1 MQVMAQKP
9 LTGRQRE
16 FLEAFRSLSSS
27 RGRPPSVRDLAGH
40 FRIQVSAAYRHL
52 KALSSRGF
60 LESRNGFFSLP
71 GSATVSVPILARVR
85 AGVPHEAIEAPEGWL
100 ACPAG
105 MGRGRKLFALRVRGN
120 SMVGAAILD
129 DDLIVCE
136 SVKTAREGEIVV
148 ALLDGEATVKRLGRH
163 GGSPALLPAN
173 PAFKPVP
180 LGADACI
187 TGRVVGV
194 FRTMKK

>member
-1 MQVMAQKP
+1 MGLKP
-9 LTGRQRE
+9 LTERQRH

-60 LESRNGFFSLP
+60 LESRDGFFSLP

-85 AGVPHEAIEAPEGWL
+85 AGVPQEALEAPEGWL
-100 ACPAG
+100 ACPAE
-105 MGRGRKLFALRVRGN
+105 MGRGRNLFALRVRGN
-120 SMVGAAILD
+120 SMSGAAILD

-148 ALLDGEATVKRLGRH
+148 ALLEGEATVKRLGRH
-163 GGSPALLPAN
+163 GGAPALLPAN
-173 PAFKPVP
+173 PAFKPI
-180 LGADACI
+180 LLKGDAWL
-187 TGRVVGV
+187 TGRVLGV
-194 FRTMKK
+194 FRTIKKHG